1 MVIKEKAI
9 TAYRQTFDKTV
20 ALGQKLD
27 VIFAIIRLG
36 LFWKDD
42 DLITRNIEKAKR

>member
-1 MVIKEKAI
+1 M

-27 VIFAIIRLG
+27 VIFALIRLG

-42 DLITRNIEKAKR
+42 SLITRNIEKAKR